1 VKSSTMTSIA
11 VKVDK
16 RGARWWTSDMSPY
29 NGPVTLITTEGKS
42 YKVSA
47 RLIRS
52 FDSSWRGKLTGE
64 APWDWLVMM
73 DEPVSLRIERTGS
86 EGTGTLRD
94 INLAYPQSATITG
107 TGEFAF

>member
-1 VKSSTMTSIA
+1 
-11 VKVDK
+11 VDK
-16 RGARWWTSDMSPY
+16 LWGRWWTSGMSPY
-29 NGPVTLITTEGKS
+29 NGPVTLTTTEGKS
-42 YKVSA
+42 YQVSA

-107 TGEFAF
+107 SGEFAF

>member
-1 VKSSTMTSIA
+1 
-11 VKVDK
+11 VDK
-16 RGARWWTSDMSPY
+16 ADREVVDSDMSPY
-29 NGPVTLITTEGKS
+29 NGPVTLTTTQGKS

-64 APWDWLVMM
+64 APWDWLAMM

-86 EGTGTLRD
+86 EGTAMLRD
-94 INLAYPQSATITG
+94 VDLAYPQSATITG
-107 TGEFAF
+107 SGEFVF